1 MATLLHGKPVLHMA
15 LTAPE
20 PALAEVGHGSEET
33 KHAPRVR
40 TAIAVFVSRFPR
52 LDETSILREMNELER
67 QGQPVVLVP
76 LLRGRGKVIH
86 EEAKPWL
93 RRALYMPLLS
103 FGIIGSNVHHMVREP
118 HRYFGLL
125 GRIIGATITHPAVML
140 KSVVLFPKS
149 VRLADTL
156 PRFGIEHI
164 HAQFATHP
172 ATMAY
177 IVSSFSRITYSFTV
191 HGPDIFVHRLLLRDK
206 IRRAKF
212 VRAVSTFN
220 KAFLSG
226 LYSPGAEEK
235 IEVVHTG
242 VNASVY
248 ATDETRP
255 VHDKPRILS
264 VASLNRTKGFS
275 FLIDACARVA
285 NRGLAVDVSIVGRGP
300 NAARIQHA
308 IKEAGL
314 TDSIHMV
321 GAKPQHE
328 VARLIRECDVFVL
341 PSVIA
346 HDGQMDGLPIALIE
360 AMAAGKPVIAA
371 PISGI
376 PELVRHNVT
385 GLMVD
390 MTHPDRIAE
399 ALQALITDP
408 DLRERLGQA
417 AKERVQRAFDIR
429 IAAEKLITLFDRH
442 EREQPTAKN
451 LVSSVRWDK
460 VGVVALG
467 IRRIHERNDSVIAE
481 VSTTDGIRKRD
492 VVVKRQ
498 RDRAGQSRPPDV
510 RARDEYDVLTRLR
523 RDMVEGD
530 PEATGTIAYTVPRV
544 LLFDESHCAV
554 VMERAQGLPLDVLIR
569 RARLKRNGER
579 RLVTPVRRAG
589 RWLRYMQDIAHFD
602 SDGRHLLTALVLNAL
617 EDLELVAAADRTVR
631 RRREEIAN
639 RLRSLEAR
647 VSDRPMPVVGQHGDY
662 WPGNIFI
669 GGRKVQVIDFEG
681 YREGLPLDDVA
692 YFLLQLKAFYS
703 YPILGRPYDAL
714 ARAFLDGA
722 GVTADDR
729 DALQLFVIAKALRS
743 LASGGAARS
752 SWRDRFHRGALRDAV
767 LDPAI

>member
-1 MATLLHGKPVLHMA
+1 MA

-103 FGIIGSNVHHMVREP
+103 LGIVGSNVHYMVRQP
-118 HRYFGLL
+118 HRYFALL
-125 GRIIGATITHPAVML
+125 ARIVGAMIANPAVML
-140 KSVVLFPKS
+140 KSVILFPKS

-156 PRFGIEHI
+156 SRLGIQHV

-226 LYSPGAEEK
+226 LYSPDAENK

-248 ATDETRP
+248 ASDEPRSA
-255 VHDKPRILS
+255 HEKPRILS

-275 FLIDACARVA
+275 FLIDACARLV
-285 NRGLAVDVSIVGRGP
+285 NKGLAVDVSIVGGGT

-314 TDSIHMV
+314 ADSIHML
-321 GAKPQHE
+321 GPKPQHE
-328 VARLIRECDVFVL
+328 VARLVRECDIFIL

-360 AMAAGKPVIAA
+360 AMAAGKPVVAA

-376 PELVRHNVT
+376 PELVRHGVT

-399 ALQALITDP
+399 ALQALMTDP
-408 DLRERLGQA
+408 DLRERLGRAGEERVRGAFDVSVA
-417 AKERVQRAFDIR
+417 AK
-429 IAAEKLITLFDRH
+429 KLIALFDRH

-451 LVSSVRWDK
+451 LVSSVRWDQI
-460 VGVVALG
+460 GVVALG
-467 IRRIHERNDSVIAE
+467 MRRIHERNDSVIAE
-481 VSTTDGIRKRD
+481 VTTTDGIRKRD

-498 RDRAGQSRPPDV
+498 RDRPGQSRPPQV

-523 RDMVEGD
+523 REMVEGD
-530 PEATGTIAYTVPRV
+530 PEATGTITYTVPRV
-544 LLFDESHCAV
+544 LLFDERHSAV
-554 VMERAQGLPLDVLIR
+554 VMERATGLPLDVLIR
-569 RARLKRNGER
+569 RARFKRNGAR

-589 RWLRYMQDIAHFD
+589 RWLRYMHDVVQFD
-602 SDGRHLLTALVLNAL
+602 SDGRHLLTATVLNAL
-617 EDLELVAAADRTVR
+617 EDLELVAAADRTIR
-631 RRREEIAN
+631 RRREEIAD
-639 RLRSLEAR
+639 RLRSLEGRIA
-647 VSDRPMPVVGQHGDY
+647 DRPLPVVGQHGDY

-669 GGRKVQVIDFEG
+669 GDRRVQVIDFEG

-692 YFLLQLKAFYS
+692 YFLLQLKAFFS
-703 YPILGRPYDAL
+703 YPILGRPYDDL
-714 ARAFLDGA
+714 SRAFLDGA
-722 GVTADDR
+722 GVTDD
-729 DALQLFVIAKALRS
+729 DHAALQLFVMAKALRS
-743 LASGGAARS
+743 LASGGPARR
-752 SWRDRFHRGALRDAV
+752 SWRDRFHRGGLREAV
-767 LDPAI
+767 LDPRL